1 MTSKKCLVMNLKV
14 GRGGRGGPN
23 SLLDKCPPHHRGAG
37 PASKRSLT
45 NNSPLNS
52 KTSNAATNSNIN
64 NSSFPPMLPKYGDA
78 FLSAVT
84 PRVPSRY
91 PTSTSHTSHPHPAA
105 PSLHPFYMAVAPTMH
120 LNPHPNS
127 GINPYK
133 LPTTLS
139 HLLEHLTASS
149 PPHQPRISDAEDD
162 KKMEEVVEEEKE
174 NEIGNDT
181 QNQEKK
187 DNGGKGIYFSG
198 SQILMFTK
206 IIILS
211 RML

>member
-1 MTSKKCLVMNLKV
+1 MNLKV

-45 NNSPLNS
+45 NHSPLNNN
-52 KTSNAATNSNIN
+52 TSNATTNSSMN
-64 NSSFPPMLPKYGDA
+64 NNSFPPMLPKYGDA

-91 PTSTSHTSHPHPAA
+91 PTTTSHPHPAA
-105 PSLHPFYMAVAPTMH
+105 PNLHPFYMAVAPTVH

-133 LPTTLS
+133 LPASLS

-149 PPHQPRISDAEDD
+149 PPHQPRICVAEGN

-174 NEIGNDT
+174 NEVGSDT

-187 DNGGKGIYFSG
+187 GDGGKVI
-198 SQILMFTK
+198 
-206 IIILS
+206 
-211 RML
+211 

>member
-52 KTSNAATNSNIN
+52 NTSNAATNSSVN
-64 NSSFPPMLPKYGDA
+64 NNSFPPMLPKYGDA

-133 LPTTLS
+133 LPPTLS
-139 HLLEHLTASS
+139 HLLEHLNASS
-149 PPHQPRISDAEDD
+149 PHQPRISGAEDD

-181 QNQEKK
+181 QNQENK
-187 DNGGKGIYFSG
+187 DNGGKGI
-198 SQILMFTK
+198 
-206 IIILS
+206 
-211 RML
+211 

>member
-1 MTSKKCLVMNLKV
+1 
-14 GRGGRGGPN
+14 
-23 SLLDKCPPHHRGAG
+23 
-37 PASKRSLT
+37 
-45 NNSPLNS
+45 
-52 KTSNAATNSNIN
+52 
-64 NSSFPPMLPKYGDA
+64 MLPKYGDA
-78 FLSAVT
+78 FLPAVT

-139 HLLEHLTASS
+139 HLLEHLTS
-149 PPHQPRISDAEDD
+149 PSHQPRISGAEDD
-162 KKMEEVVEEEKE
+162 KKMEEEVEEEKE

-187 DNGGKGIYFSG
+187 DNEGKGFNSVV
-198 SQILMFTK
+198 LRF
-206 IIILS
+206 
-211 RML
+211 